1 MISAEISTTN
11 TSQPSQVNEERC
23 RPDQICWGF
32 FGEMNC
38 PFKTGST
45 WTFVSSSDLS
55 ASKVADHPVNPQAYV
70 IVLRDTPGLWLKIP
84 LYIYSKWSL
93 ALVVNLAVQE
103 GWIVTL

>member
-1 MISAEISTTN
+1 M
-11 TSQPSQVNEERC
+11 
-23 RPDQICWGF
+23 
-32 FGEMNC
+32 
-38 PFKTGST
+38 
-45 WTFVSSSDLS
+45 
-55 ASKVADHPVNPQAYV
+55 NPQAYV